1 MAFQHMQPH
10 FVLVPLFA
18 QGHMIPMID
27 MAKIL
32 SEQGVAVTLLSTPQ
46 NALRFEQTI
55 CRASQSGLPIHLLQ
69 IPFPCQQVGL
79 PLGCENLDTLPS
91 RTLLRKFYNA
101 LDMLQEPLEQYLQS
115 HVSPPSCIISDKC
128 LSWTS
133 ITASKFNIPRLVFHG
148 MSCFSLLSS
157 YNIKLTNAHLSVNSD
172 SHPFVIPG
180 LPQRV
185 EITRAQLPGAFVSLP
200 DLDDFRDKMVEAEMS
215 SYGIVVNSFEGLEQG
230 CAEEYEKVMNKK
242 VWCIGPVSLCN
253 KESLDKFER
262 GNKPSIE
269 EKLCLEWLN
278 LITPRSVIYVC
289 LGSLCRLVPS
299 QLIELGLALEASNR
313 PFIWVVK
320 TIGDNFSELEKWL
333 EDENFEERVKGRGL
347 LIKGWAP
354 QLLILSHPAIG
365 GFLTHCGWNS
375 TIESVCSGVPM
386 ITWPLFAEQFLNE
399 KLIVEVLKIGV
410 RIGVEVPVRFGDENK
425 SGVLVK
431 KTKIM
436 EAIEVAMEGGEEGD
450 KRRSRTTELGNIS
463 RRALEDEGSSRFN
476 ISCLIQDIMKQH

>member
-1 MAFQHMQPH
+1 MAFRVMQPH

-32 SEQGVAVTLLSTPQ
+32 AEQGVLVTLVSTPQ
-46 NALRFEQTI
+46 NASRFEQTI
-55 CRASQSGLPIHLLQ
+55 CRAAQSGLPIHLLQ

-91 RTLLRKFYNA
+91 RNLLRKFYNA
-101 LDMLQEPLEQYLQS
+101 LDMLQEPLEQYL
-115 HVSPPSCIISDKC
+115 HNHASPPSCIISDKC

-133 ITASKFNIPRLVFHG
+133 VTASKFNIPRLVFHG

-157 YNIKLTNAHLSVNSD
+157 YNIKLGNAHLSVNSD
-172 SHPFVIPG
+172 SQPFVIPG

-185 EITRAQLPGAFVSLP
+185 EITRAQLPGAFVALP
-200 DLDDFRDKMVEAEMS
+200 DLDDYRDKMIEAEMS
-215 SYGIVVNSFEGLEQG
+215 AYGIVVNSFEELEQG
-230 CAEEYEKVMNKK
+230 CAEEYEKAVNKR
-242 VWCIGPVSLCN
+242 VWCLGPVSLCN

-269 EKLCLEWLN
+269 EKQCLEWLN
-278 LITPRSVIYVC
+278 SREPRSVIYVC

-299 QLIELGLALEASNR
+299 QLIELGLGLEASNR
-313 PFIWVVK
+313 PFIWVVQ
-320 TIGDNFSELEKWL
+320 TIGEKFSELENWL
-333 EDENFEERVKGRGL
+333 EDENFEERNKGRGL

-354 QLLILSHPAIG
+354 QILILSHPAVG

-375 TIESVCSGVPM
+375 TIESVCFGVPM

-410 RIGVEVPVRFGDENK
+410 RIGVEVPVRFGDEK
-425 SGVLVK
+425 RAGVLVK
-431 KTKIM
+431 KIKIT
-436 EAIEVAMEGGEEGD
+436 EAIEMIMEGGEDAD
-450 KRRSRTTELGNIS
+450 KRRTRATELGNIARS
-463 RRALEDEGSSRFN
+463 AVEEQGSSRFN
-476 ISCLIQDIMKQH
+476 ISCLIQDIMKH